1 MDKKPRRM
9 DFAEYTME
17 VQHTHTWY
25 YADEVLPPPNE
36 NVIVETKETL
46 SYQCAFYVKGE
57 EIKKDLPV
65 KFFFEDERGIY
76 QSVTDGIQDGFYV
89 EEVGSYIDPHYRLVD
104 VIRWTDCPSMGINAE
119 SMNVM
124 HALRRY
130 FRQSGRTDETK
141 KKIMRLVK
149 EVYGENPVNWE
160 ELENDKS

>member
-25 YADEVLPPPNE
+25 YPDEVLPPSNE

-46 SYQCAFYVKGE
+46 SYQCAFYIDENDMDCIPENAIFIDQKGMMDT
-57 EIKKDLPV
+57 KH
-65 KFFFEDERGIY
+65 F
-76 QSVTDGIQDGFYV
+76 GIQKGFYTERPQNGPYPV
-89 EEVGSYIDPHYRLVD
+89 YKAVS
-104 VIRWTDCPSMGINAE
+104 VIRWTDCPSMGIGAE
-119 SMNVM
+119 HINIL

-130 FRQSGRTDETK
+130 FGQEGRSIETRNK
-141 KKIMRLVK
+141 VITMLRLAY
-149 EVYGENPVNWE
+149 EENPVNWE